1 MGDWNGTAD
10 PFELQTNISSVAVQ
24 ANTQVVFSINIPAST
39 NAGRVFLYKAD
50 AAGNPTN
57 ELLVELY
64 DDGQFVHR
72 DLATDDSI
80 YSNSIAISLPSAGQY
95 RFAAVTT
102 INGQRTSFPTTINA
116 IQSAPTEI
124 VAARDQRLL
133 ETQTSLDQQIDSG
146 VPITQALENVRQSV
160 AVDPDVLQSSIIV
173 SANGVYWQTTDGTG
187 MGVLSTVDSVTV
199 RSGGNA
205 AAAESTIGSACS
217 TDEMASGE
225 GSDDTCGKAIV
236 LGAFY
241 DQFSVGGGDES
252 LDLANKLRNN
262 GYDVTEQY
270 NGQVTVSD
278 FANFGQ
284 FDVVIVTSHG
294 DSWVVPDGN
303 GGWTVQTIII
313 TRERVIPG
321 QEPYYDAIVSGLI
334 MKIGGYYALTPQF
347 FETFTGQMDDT
358 VVYFGACRTAR
369 GSDMANTFTGL
380 GAAVYMGYTDY
391 VSSSFAYN
399 RGIAAIDY
407 LLAGGIV
414 GAIPGLQGD
423 DGPPDPAQLRTFYS
437 DGSKTLD
444 PKCDLL
450 KDYDLLLNYTWPES
464 QKDLDTGTKFLGKT
478 VGYRGSGSPYM
489 SFSGDDTSYV
499 GIETIVVDL
508 YKAHRDG
515 GWNDQTIVD
524 AVAGWYIPAGGSGPA
539 LLTVGLK
546 RKSDG
551 QVKNSVQKTIN
562 PGSQSGLAAT
572 LVGQARITEYGTAN
586 VERIRFTMD

>member
-1 MGDWNGTAD
+1 
-10 PFELQTNISSVAVQ
+10 
-24 ANTQVVFSINIPAST
+24 
-39 NAGRVFLYKAD
+39 
-50 AAGNPTN
+50 
-57 ELLVELY
+57 
-64 DDGQFVHR
+64 
-72 DLATDDSI
+72 
-80 YSNSIAISLPSAGQY
+80 
-95 RFAAVTT
+95 
-102 INGQRTSFPTTINA
+102 
-116 IQSAPTEI
+116 
-124 VAARDQRLL
+124 
-133 ETQTSLDQQIDSG
+133 
-146 VPITQALENVRQSV
+146 V
-160 AVDPDVLQSSIIV
+160 AVDPDVLQSSIVV

-187 MGVLSTVDSVTV
+187 MGVLSTVDSVSV
-199 RSGGNA
+199 RSGGSVTNT
-205 AAAESTIGSACS
+205 ETTIGSTCS
-217 TDEMASGE
+217 SDELASGE
-225 GSDDTCGKAIV
+225 GSDDSCGKAIV

-489 SFSGDDTSYV
+489 SFSGDDTSYG